1 MSVAAV
7 GCSGAPAG
15 AGKAIGKLRKNLGG
29 MSGWEWP
36 AGAAAGG
43 AGRTRFASDFGL
55 SVIVPAGPLSETS
68 CGEMLSIRQSFSASP
83 SDRTTALV
91 PFTAKIA
98 MRRSGSITMPLSL
111 TSGGPRSLL
120 LSDDAVCEARCVG
133 PCSGSAI
140 SRACAPVLISV
151 AGGPRE
157 SESEPLTLGQALA
170 VGVRLIVWCKTCG
183 DPAEPGIATQVAHH
197 GSGMPLIDWR

>member
-111 TSGGPRSLL
+111 TSGGRRSLL

-151 AGGPRE
+151 AGGLRSNKGLSLPR
-157 SESEPLTLGQALA
+157 P
-170 VGVRLIVWCKTCG
+170 RRIR
-183 DPAEPGIATQVAHH
+183 PAETTHPARSKAGKRIIRPHDGCNRDDKT
-197 GSGMPLIDWR
+197 